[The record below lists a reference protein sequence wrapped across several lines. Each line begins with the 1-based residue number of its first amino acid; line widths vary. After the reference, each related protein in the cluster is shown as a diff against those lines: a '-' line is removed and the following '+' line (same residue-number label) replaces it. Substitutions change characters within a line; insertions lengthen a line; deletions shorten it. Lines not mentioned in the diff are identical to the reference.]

1 MDNAS
6 GLDDLLH
13 SAKVRV
19 AGIYEVLHPKTG
31 ELLAIFPRV
40 KPHSSLALQN
50 AWEHRAQE
58 MHANQTQIDIASL
71 PEKTGDK
78 PTRPPLAASSR
89 PTFHSLAA
97 EEPAE
102 PPKFEDLPPEVRAKF
117 NGMARG
123 D

>member
-19 AGIYEVLHPKTG
+19 AGIFEVLHPKTG

-50 AWEHRAQE
+50 AWEQRAQE

-78 PTRPPLAASSR
+78 PTR